1 MTEPTPPSDPIID
14 PRAFWRAIG
23 HRATGSTVVT
33 AVSYTH
39 LTLPTI
45 YSV

>member
-1 MTEPTPPSDPIID
+1 MTAEQDAEQLWLGELRVQIID
-14 PRAFWRAIG
+14 PRKETPG
-23 HRATGSTVVT
+23 

-45 YSV
+45 CSV